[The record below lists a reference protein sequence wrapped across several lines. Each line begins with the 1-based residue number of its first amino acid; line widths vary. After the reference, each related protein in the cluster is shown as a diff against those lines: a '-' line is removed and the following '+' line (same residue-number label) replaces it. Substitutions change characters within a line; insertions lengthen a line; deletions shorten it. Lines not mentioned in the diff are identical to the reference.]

1 MCIQFFLEYQ
11 HCSHHHYLG
20 EQHCSDSL
28 LCVRNAPLIY
38 RLRHTNAA
46 PGPPPS
52 QPSDP
57 SVSYPLTTCEI
68 CLSTLGE
75 QLDPEQV
82 PVQYYP
88 PSNNFDVK
96 LRQDAAFGRF
106 VRVEEDRSD
115 AKSLSD
121 IDSDDEDCDA
131 SGGGGAATHEYYNP
145 TTALKH
151 QALLDT
157 QLYNLPYWIA
167 QLYNLPYWIA
177 HQQAHGVG
185 AHGQVQYWYTPWG
198 VVAVNAT
205 QDNWVGEGLIA
216 DGTSAAP
223 LPPRKQRKSQ
233 SHGSSK
239 MTNSHSRKQSKH
251 SQSEHLQSKQ
261 PRSKLPQPKHPQSR
275 RAESRRA
282 ESKHS
287 QSGRSE
293 SNPSESNPPES
304 NASESGPSES
314 SRSSDRSTP
323 PTVASIKPL
332 APLRPRFMRSTAFSS
347 SLPLD
352 TQTPLENPGGPTC
365 ASSLP
370 PLLMSSPT
378 PQQDLPQAGRDPV
391 LFRAPRKPRADRRS
405 KRPRLDHLPDR
416 QVTLEHYLVQ
426 TKRKPKGNKE
436 QRPVLMKAATEE
448 DTKKENSEEEMK
460 DGGDAIAVLL
470 DKFELETETET
481 GTGMEVE
488 GPIEKV
494 GA

>member
-11 HCSHHHYLG
+11 HCSHYHYLS

-88 PSNNFDVK
+88 PSNNFDVR

-121 IDSDDEDCDA
+121 IDTDDEDCDA
-131 SGGGGAATHEYYNP
+131 GGGGGGATHEYYNP
-145 TTALKH
+145 TTALEH

-157 QLYNLPYWIA
+157 

-185 AHGQVQYWYTPWG
+185 AYGQVQYWYTPWG

-205 QDNWVGEGLIA
+205 Q
-216 DGTSAAP
+216 
-223 LPPRKQRKSQ
+223 
-233 SHGSSK
+233 
-239 MTNSHSRKQSKH
+239 
-251 SQSEHLQSKQ
+251 
-261 PRSKLPQPKHPQSR
+261 
-275 RAESRRA
+275 
-282 ESKHS
+282 
-287 QSGRSE
+287 
-293 SNPSESNPPES
+293 
-304 NASESGPSES
+304 
-314 SRSSDRSTP
+314 
-323 PTVASIKPL
+323 
-332 APLRPRFMRSTAFSS
+332 
-347 SLPLD
+347 
-352 TQTPLENPGGPTC
+352 
-365 ASSLP
+365 
-370 PLLMSSPT
+370 
-378 PQQDLPQAGRDPV
+378 
-391 LFRAPRKPRADRRS
+391 
-405 KRPRLDHLPDR
+405 
-416 QVTLEHYLVQ
+416 
-426 TKRKPKGNKE
+426 
-436 QRPVLMKAATEE
+436 
-448 DTKKENSEEEMK
+448 
-460 DGGDAIAVLL
+460 
-470 DKFELETETET
+470 
-481 GTGMEVE
+481 
-488 GPIEKV
+488 
-494 GA
+494 

>member
-46 PGPPPS
+46 PGAPPS

-68 CLSTLGE
+68 CLSTLGK

-88 PSNNFDVK
+88 PNNNFDVR

-121 IDSDDEDCDA
+121 IDDDDEDCDA
-131 SGGGGAATHEYYNP
+131 GGGGGAATHEYYNP
-145 TTALKH
+145 TTTLEH

-157 QLYNLPYWIA
+157 

-205 QDNWVGEGLIA
+205 HDNWVGEGQMA

-223 LPPRKQRKSQ
+223 LPSRKQRKSQ

-251 SQSEHLQSKQ
+251 SQSEHSQPKQ
-261 PRSKLPQPKHPQSR
+261 PISKLPQPKHPQSK
-275 RAESRRA
+275 RA

-332 APLRPRFMRSTAFSS
+332 APLPPRFMRSTAVSS
-347 SLPLD
+347 ALPFD
-352 TQTPLENPGGPTC
+352 TQTPLENPGGPTF
-365 ASSLP
+365 ASYPLP
-370 PLLMSSPT
+370 PMLSPPT
-378 PQQDLPQAGRDPV
+378 PQQNLPQAGRDSV
-391 LFRAPRKPRADRRS
+391 LSRAPRKPRADRRS

-436 QRPVLMKAATEE
+436 QRPVLMKAATEK
-448 DTKKENSEEEMK
+448 DTKKEESEGEIK
-460 DGGDAIAVLL
+460 DGEDAMAVLIAKL
-470 DKFELETETET
+470 ELETETET

-488 GPIEKV
+488 RPIEEV
-494 GA
+494 EA

>member
-38 RLRHTNAA
+38 CLRHTSAA

-57 SVSYPLTTCEI
+57 SVSYPLTTCET

-88 PSNNFDVK
+88 PSNNFDVR

-106 VRVEEDRSD
+106 VRVEQDRSD

-121 IDSDDEDCDA
+121 IDSDEEDCDA
-131 SGGGGAATHEYYNP
+131 GGGSGDATHEYYNP
-145 TTALKH
+145 TTTLEH

-157 QLYNLPYWIA
+157 QLH
-167 QLYNLPYWIA
+167 NLPYWIA

-185 AHGQVQYWYTPWG
+185 AYGQVQYWYTPWG
-198 VVAVNAT
+198 VVAVNGT
-205 QDNWVGEGLIA
+205 QDNWVGEGLMA
-216 DGTSAAP
+216 DGTSVAP
-223 LPPRKQRKSQ
+223 PPPRKQRKSH

-239 MTNSHSRKQSKH
+239 TTNSHSHKQPKHSQSDPKPKHPQPKHSQSKRSESKH
-251 SQSEHLQSKQ
+251 SQSE
-261 PRSKLPQPKHPQSR
+261 RS
-275 RAESRRA
+275 ESTP
-282 ESKHS
+282 
-287 QSGRSE
+287 SE
-293 SNPSESNPPES
+293 SNPSELN
-304 NASESGPSES
+304 PSES
-314 SRSSDRSTP
+314 SRSSDSRSTP
-323 PTVASIKPL
+323 PAMASIKPF
-332 APLRPRFMRSTAFSS
+332 APLPLRCKGSTAVSS
-347 SLPLD
+347 ALPSG
-352 TQTPLENPGGPTC
+352 TQTAPENPGGPTC
-365 ASSLP
+365 ASSPLP
-370 PLLMSSPT
+370 PLLSPSA
-378 PQQDLPQAGRDPV
+378 PQQNLPQAGRDLV
-391 LFRAPRKPRADRRS
+391 LSRAPRKPRADRRS
-405 KRPRLDHLPDR
+405 SKRPRLDQLPDR

-426 TKRKPKGNKE
+426 TKRKPKGNQE
-436 QRPVLMKAATEE
+436 QKPVLVKAAEE
-448 DTKKENSEEEMK
+448 KETKKEKSEGEMK

-470 DKFELETETET
+470 GKFELETETET

-488 GPIEKV
+488 RPIEEV
-494 GA
+494 EA

>member
-11 HCSHHHYLG
+11 HCSHYHYLS

-88 PSNNFDVK
+88 PSNNFDVR

-121 IDSDDEDCDA
+121 IDTDDEDCDA
-131 SGGGGAATHEYYNP
+131 GGGGGGATHEYYNP
-145 TTALKH
+145 TTALEH

-167 QLYNLPYWIA
+167 
-177 HQQAHGVG
+177 HQQAYGVG
-185 AHGQVQYWYTPWG
+185 AYGQVQYWYTPWG
-198 VVAVNAT
+198 VVAVIAT
-205 QDNWVGEGLIA
+205 QESWVGEGLMA

-251 SQSEHLQSKQ
+251 SQSEQ
-261 PRSKLPQPKHPQSR
+261 PRSKLPQPRHPQSK
-275 RAESRRA
+275 RA

-332 APLRPRFMRSTAFSS
+332 APLPPRFMGSTAVSRA
-347 SLPLD
+347 LPLD
-352 TQTPLENPGGPTC
+352 TQTRLENLGGPAC

-370 PLLMSSPT
+370 PA
-378 PQQDLPQAGRDPV
+378 PQQDLPQAGRDSV
-391 LFRAPRKPRADRRS
+391 LSRAPRRPRADRRS

-426 TKRKPKGNKE
+426 TKRKSKGKVAKE
-436 QRPVLMKAATEE
+436 KPEGGV
-448 DTKKENSEEEMK
+448 K
-460 DGGDAIAVLL
+460 DGGDAISVLL
-470 DKFELETETET
+470 GRIELETETET

-488 GPIEKV
+488 RPIEEV
-494 GA
+494 EA